1 MIPNWIQCSPHIST
15 LRTLASRERQ
25 RDGIRTVSRHRSH
38 QLAAATSLQNTELLD
53 HYSVTEGCK
62 NQYGNRYMDIEPY
75 DRTRVV
81 VGVEEEQRV
90 TGASDAPNSQGRYL
104 NASWVRELFGGKWWI
119 ATQAPLPTTAHTF
132 LSILLQPLTR
142 PPQSL
147 DPSTSTS
154 PTCRIRTVVQLTQN
168 VENGRQKAYAYFPY
182 VDGQAWIVPS
192 DPGSS
197 TPSIKVTLL
206 ETQRI
211 PEIHGIQSMVSIVPI
226 SSADQEQAPI
236 TFRHILYTAWPDHGV
251 PAQEDRA
258 SLLALIRLIDRIN
271 KDTSYQP
278 HSNDLHPDPPIM
290 VNCSAGIGRTGSFIG
305 LASLLRAYNLLVSG
319 RALTMPSPVS
329 PLPASPLGPLPD
341 DIKDDLLA
349 LEIDSLREQRPG
361 MVQRDEQIMLM
372 YEVLAAAFS

>member
-1 MIPNWIQCSPHIST
+1 MSTNIPNWIQCSPHIST

-38 QLAAATSLQNTELLD
+38 QLAAATSLQNTELVD
-53 HYSVTEGCK
+53 HYSVTAGCK

-132 LSILLQPLTR
+132 LSLLLQPLTR

-197 TPSIKVTLL
+197 TPSIKVTAGD
-206 ETQRI
+206 TTYTRN
-211 PEIHGIQSMVSIVPI
+211 S
-226 SSADQEQAPI
+226 
-236 TFRHILYTAWPDHGV
+236 RHSEHGV
-251 PAQEDRA
+251 DCPDLVRGSRA
-258 SLLALIRLIDRIN
+258 STYN
-271 KDTSYQP
+271 FPP
-278 HSNDLHPDPPIM
+278 HSVHCLARPRCPSTGGPGQL
-290 VNCSAGIGRTGSFIG
+290 AGTNSSDRSDQQGYF
-305 LASLLRAYNLLVSG
+305 
-319 RALTMPSPVS
+319 
-329 PLPASPLGPLPD
+329 LPASQ
-341 DIKDDLLA
+341 
-349 LEIDSLREQRPG
+349 QR
-361 MVQRDEQIMLM
+361 LT
-372 YEVLAAAFS
+372 S